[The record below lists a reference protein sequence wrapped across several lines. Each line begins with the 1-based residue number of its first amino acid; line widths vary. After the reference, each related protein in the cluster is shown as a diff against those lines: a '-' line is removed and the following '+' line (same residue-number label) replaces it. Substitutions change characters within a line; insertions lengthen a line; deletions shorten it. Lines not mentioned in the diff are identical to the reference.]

1 MRGGS
6 SHALKQFRTKYHLT
20 QKELAQILGTTP
32 TTLSHYENGRWHLD
46 QSVIDT
52 IKERYGETIRPV
64 AHATPV
70 RHRSPKQTKVWGK
83 AD

>member
-1 MRGGS
+1 MLT
-6 SHALKQFRTKYHLT
+6 LKQFRKKYHLT

-64 AHATPV
+64 AHATPSSIAAPS
-70 RHRSPKQTKVWGK
+70 R
-83 AD
+83 

>member
-1 MRGGS
+1 MLT
-6 SHALKQFRTKYHLT
+6 LKQFRKKYHLT

-70 RHRSPKQTKVWGK
+70 MHRSPKQTKAWGK
-83 AD
+83 AG